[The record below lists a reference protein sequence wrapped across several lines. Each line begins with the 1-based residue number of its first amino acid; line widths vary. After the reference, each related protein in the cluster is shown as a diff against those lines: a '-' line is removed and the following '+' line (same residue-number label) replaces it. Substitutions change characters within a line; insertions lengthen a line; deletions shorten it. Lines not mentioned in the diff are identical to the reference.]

1 MSIGPDLAGML
12 RRCWQW
18 LVRPSARFSV
28 LALAGSGVV
37 AGVLLVAAGYKAN
50 EYSLTTEFC
59 ISCHEMRDISYAE
72 YKESIH
78 YSNRSGIRVSCADC
92 HEPHEFGPMIVRK
105 LQAST
110 EVWGSWTGV
119 INTPE
124 KFEARRMHM
133 AEWEWAR
140 QKASGSRECRNC
152 HNFDAM
158 SPAKQKQSNYKRH
171 VKAKDAGKTC
181 IDCHKGIAHK
191 LPKEY
196 EEPDD
201 EE

>member
-1 MSIGPDLAGML
+1 MQSDKAGL
-12 RRCWQW
+12 IKRCWQM
-18 LVRPSARFSV
+18 LSRPSTRFS
-28 LALAGSGVV
+28 LLTIAGGGVIIGVMLLTV
-37 AGVLLVAAGYKAN
+37 AMKAN
-50 EYSLTTEFC
+50 EHSLTTEFC
-59 ISCHEMRDISYAE
+59 ISCHEMADTSYKE
-72 YKESIH
+72 YKESVH
-78 YSNRSGIRVSCADC
+78 YSNRSGVRVGCTDC
-92 HEPHEFGPMIVRK
+92 HEPREFGPMIVRK

-140 QKASGSRECRNC
+140 QKASGSQECRNC

-158 SPAKQKQSNYKRH
+158 SAEKQKQSNYKRH
-171 VKAKDAGKTC
+171 MKAKDAGKTC

-196 EEPDD
+196 EEP
-201 EE
+201 ENE